1 MNQFKHLALHFVNS
15 LRQVPMYSISSGPV
29 LEQRLHCNWQTFCL
43 AQTQTYTQQSSLS
56 LQILVLFRKLS
67 DYFPAT
73 GLQFYPHYLQ
83 PQSLGLSTKSF
94 AGPLS
99 TVIMYWYIC
108 LMYWDQPWCPGQ
120 LPQENYSSTLWASVC
135 DRSTSLYFSE
145 DNKTVN
151 STLCLPWQ
159 VFVGT

>member
-1 MNQFKHLALHFVNS
+1 MNQFKLLALHFVNS
-15 LRQVPMYSISSGPV
+15 LRQIPMYSISSGPI

-73 GLQFYPHYLQ
+73 GLQFYLHYLQ
-83 PQSLGLSTKSF
+83 PRSLGLSTKLF

-99 TVIMYWYIC
+99 IVIMYWCIC
-108 LMYWDQPWCPGQ
+108 LMYWDHPWCPSQ
-120 LPQENYSSTLWASVC
+120 SPQENYSSTLWANVC